1 MFLMQKKKDYWLLIY
16 DYCIYACIALLF
28 VNSSFWPLKV
38 GIAEFETENISS
50 EVVWEEVQWE
60 PVLITIPSLA
70 IDQEVNEVEVSSLS
84 DWEINEIESIIP
96 TNNDIINTGTGILDL
111 SEQSFDETIS
121 WTIDVS
127 SGWIDLSLVEPWTI
141 WEWENE
147 SDTQIVSEEGF
158 AVNTHWLLAEE
169 IRFDDQWRLLVHEL
183 NVNEESWNS
192 AWTTRE
198 ILIQLLLAWWWSD
211 MSLILDNEDNV
222 LFEQWKEQ
230 WYLHRI
236 DEIFV
241 SQSLQTVS
249 VLTKKTIFEA
259 YSSRE
264 ENEIHSVQ
272 RIVIVVW
279 NDWLLYVF
287 DPSQWLSPQLFDE
300 WRKKYSEY
308 QSVQWY
314 VQTEWYNPLFAEKEI
329 IFQND
334 TQVVLESI
342 RVDIPAQTIIM
353 EDQWWDS
360 TFAWENDIIVL
371 QNAPNEFIIWDEK
384 SHLAFSEPIR
394 VEIST
399 DLPQGTPVP
408 LFVKHEGDAERWT
421 VGLTTDASATC
432 TDGISSRESAIGTVT
447 DGKIVFWSCGA
458 STFMVDLTLDIWGG
472 LNGTVSAVA
481 LQSDGK
487 YLAWWAFTWYDNA
500 VYNRLIRFTT
510 SWSVD
515 SSFILG
521 AWFNNTVNAIA
532 VQSDGKILVWWSFT
546 SYAWIARN
554 RLVRLTSTWALDT
567 SFVIGA
573 WFNNTVNTLAIQSDW
588 KVVVWWTFTSYAGT
602 TQNRI
607 TRLTTTWAL
616 DTSFVI
622 GAWFSSTVSALAVQ
636 SDGKI
641 VIWWSFTSYSG
652 TVQNY
657 ITRLTTTW
665 TRDTSFI
672 IGTAYNAAVSALALQ
687 SDGKIVVWWWF
698 TTYSGAAYNRLVRL
712 TTTWAAD
719 TSFVLGAWASSTV
732 SALAIQPDGKIV
744 LWWAFT
750 TYSGTTQNRLT
761 RVTTTW
767 ARDTSFVIG
776 WWANNTVS
784 ALAIQ
789 WDGKIILWWTFTT
802 YNSLIESRI
811 VRINSTWTKDATV
824 SIIWFDNFINA
835 IVLQPDGK
843 LIVGWLFTNYAWTA
857 QNRIARLT
865 TTWALDPTFVIWVGF
880 NNTVNKLVLQP
891 DGKILVWW
899 TFTSYAGTAQN
910 RITRLTSTWAR
921 DTSFVIWAGA
931 SSTVSAI
938 VLQSDGKILIW
949 WAFTSYAGT
958 AQSRITRLTTTWARD
973 TSFVIGAGASST
985 VSAIEVQPDGK
996 ILIWWDFTSYAGV
1009 AQNRITR
1016 LTTTWARDTSFVIG
1030 AWASSTVSA
1039 IALQPDWK
1047 IVIWWAFT
1055 SYSWTVQNRI
1065 TRLTTTWE
1073 RDTTFNIWAWLN
1085 STVSTI
1091 AIQSDGK
1098 IVLWWAFTTYSGTI
1112 QNRLTRLTTTWLR
1125 DSTLNIWVWFD
1136 NTVMSI
1142 VSESPNKIIVW
1153 WSFLSFNMQAAYAL
1167 ARLFSVPNPVIVTPT
1182 SGQVITSPN
1191 VTLVG
1196 TGEPW
1201 WVVTVNIWAAVRTG
1215 AISMTWSWSVA
1226 YTWLS
1231 SWIKTASWYVDYNGN
1246 RSDTTVR
1253 IFSVTQGDVCIFWP
1267 VIAMTW
1273 IQATST
1279 SQLVELQTDYFRV
1292 QDELW
1297 DFSGYYTTVSLSTLS
1312 GSAGSS
1318 IPTSQIEWK
1327 ADPIQLLSW
1336 SANAAVVL
1344 WTGISTYSYATSSI
1358 VFMKR
1363 DPWWSW
1369 SWIYGTYG
1377 SKLRL
1382 RITIPAYQAVSTYNW
1397 TLTYT
1402 LYDN

>member
-1 MFLMQKKKDYWLLIY
+1 MEKKKNYWLLLY

-60 PVLITIPSLA
+60 PILITIPSLE
-70 IDQEVNEVEVSSLS
+70 IDQKVNELSSFS
-84 DWEINEIESIIP
+84 DWEITEIESVIP
-96 TNNDIINTGTGILDL
+96 TKNDIINTGILDL
-111 SEQSFDETIS
+111 SEQSFYETNS
-121 WTIDVS
+121 WTIDAS
-127 SGWIDLSLVEPWTI
+127 SGWVDLSLVVSWTI
-141 WEWENE
+141 WEWESGE
-147 SDTQIVSEEGF
+147 QKVSEKLFELYTG
-158 AVNTHWLLAEE
+158 WLLVEE

-211 MSLILDNEDNV
+211 MSLILDGADNV

-236 DEIFV
+236 DETFV

-249 VLTKKTIFEA
+249 ALTKKTIFEA
-259 YSSRE
+259 YINVE
-264 ENEIHSVQ
+264 ENEAFAVH
-272 RIVIVVW
+272 RILLVVW

-287 DPSQWLSPQLFDE
+287 DPSRSLYPVLLDE
-300 WRKKYSEY
+300 WSNKYSEY

-314 VQTEWYNPLFAEKEI
+314 VHTEWYNPLLAEKEI

-334 TQVVLESI
+334 TQVILDSI
-342 RVDIPAQTIIM
+342 RVDIPAQTIVM
-353 EDQWWDS
+353 EDQGGDS
-360 TFAWENDIIVL
+360 TFAWEDDIVVA
-371 QNAPNEFIIWDEK
+371 QNTPNEFIIWDEK

-408 LFVKHEGDAERWT
+408 LFVKHEGDEERWT
-421 VGLTTDASATC
+421 VGLTTDSSATC
-432 TDGISSRESAIGTVT
+432 TDGISSHESAIGTVT

-458 STFMVDLTLDIWGG
+458 STFMVDLTLDIGG
-472 LNGTVSAVA
+472 WLNWTVSAVA
-481 LQSDGK
+481 LQSDWK
-487 YLAWWAFTWYDNA
+487 YLAWWAFTWFDNIL
-500 VYNRLIRFTT
+500 YNRLIRFTA
-510 SWSVD
+510 SWSAD
-515 SSFILG
+515 SSFILW
-521 AWFNNTVNAIA
+521 AWFNNTVSAIA
-532 VQSDGKILVWWSFT
+532 VQSDGKILVWWTFT

-573 WFNNTVNTLAIQSDW
+573 WFNNSVNTLALQSDW
-588 KVVVWWTFTSYAGT
+588 KIVVWWTFTSYAGT
-602 TQNRI
+602 AQNRI
-607 TRLTTTWAL
+607 TRLTTTWAR

-622 GAWFSSTVSALAVQ
+622 GGWFNNTVSTLAVQ
-636 SDGKI
+636 SDGNI
-641 VIWWSFTSYSG
+641 LVWGDFTTYSG
-652 TVQNY
+652 TAQNRL
-657 ITRLTTTW
+657 TRMTTTW
-665 TRDTSFI
+665 ARDTSFV
-672 IGTAYNAAVSALALQ
+672 IGGWFNSTVSALALQ
-687 SDGKIVVWWWF
+687 SDGNIVVWWAF
-698 TTYSGAAYNRLVRL
+698 TTYSGTVQNRITRV
-712 TTTWAAD
+712 TTTWARD
-719 TSFVLGAWASSTV
+719 TSFAIGWWASSTV
-732 SALAIQPDGKIV
+732 SAIAIQSDGKIV

-784 ALAIQ
+784 ALALQ
-789 WDGKIILWWTFTT
+789 TDGKIILWWTFTT

-824 SIIWFDNFINA
+824 PIIWFDNSINA
-835 IVLQPDGK
+835 VVLQPDGK

-865 TTWALDPTFVIWVGF
+865 TTWALDPTFVIWAGF
-880 NNTVNKLVLQP
+880 NNAVNTIALQP
-891 DGKILVWW
+891 DGKIVVWW
-899 TFTSYAGTAQN
+899 TFTSYAGTAQS
-910 RITRLTSTWAR
+910 RITRLTTTWAR
-921 DTSFVIWAGA
+921 DTSFVIGAGA

-938 VLQSDGKILIW
+938 ALQSDGKILIW

-973 TSFVIGAGASST
+973 TSFVIWAGASST
-985 VSAIEVQPDGK
+985 VSAIAVQSDGK
-996 ILIWWDFTSYAGV
+996 IVIWWAFTSYAGV

-1055 SYSWTVQNRI
+1055 TYSGATQNRI
-1065 TRLTTTWE
+1065 TRLTTTWA

-1085 STVSTI
+1085 STVSAL
-1091 AIQSDGK
+1091 AIQSDWK
-1098 IVLWWAFTTYSGTI
+1098 ILVWWAFTTYSGTA

-1142 VSESPNKIIVW
+1142 VSELPHKIIAW
-1153 WSFLSFNMQAAYAL
+1153 WLFLSFNTQAAYSL
-1167 ARLFSVPNPVIVTPT
+1167 ARLFSIPDPVIVTPT

-1191 VTLVG
+1191 VSLVG

-1201 WVVTVNIWAAVRTG
+1201 WVVTVNIWWTVRTG

-1231 SWIKTASWYVDYNGN
+1231 SWIKTASWYVDFNGN

-1267 VIAMTW
+1267 VIVMTW

-1292 QDELW
+1292 QDELG
-1297 DFSGYYTTVSLSTLS
+1297 DFTGYYTTVSLSNLS
-1312 GSAGSS
+1312 GSAWSS

-1327 ADPIQLLSW
+1327 ADPVQLISW
-1336 SANAAVVL
+1336 SANTFVVL

-1363 DPWWSW
+1363 DPWAPGSG
-1369 SWIYGTYG
+1369 IFGTYG

-1382 RITIPAYQAVSTYNW
+1382 RITIPAYQSVSTYSW